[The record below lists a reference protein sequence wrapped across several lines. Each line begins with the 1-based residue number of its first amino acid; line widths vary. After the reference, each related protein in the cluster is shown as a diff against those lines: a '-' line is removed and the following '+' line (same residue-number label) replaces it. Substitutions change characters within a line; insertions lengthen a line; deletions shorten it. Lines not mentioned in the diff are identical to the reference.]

1 MADLRT
7 PAGVEK
13 LQKDGRAA
21 GLLDARALGG
31 GHRRG
36 QGGHGAD
43 RRYPAGGVA
52 PRSRLALDE
61 AFDQGTLHE
70 FAITFD
76 PARPEGT
83 TKEKQKQHF
92 VRARELAQG
101 ERISPL
107 VTYAECVSGPA
118 QDKREFEALLRE
130 AAAFD
135 VDQPRPATT
144 GSPTCW
150 RSAAQDTCSRT
161 RTTSSP
167 IEGLPEMTRFALAVM
182 LAAGSA
188 SAQNVRIKLGTL
200 APQGSTWHQQMI
212 SMAEE
217 FSKASGG
224 KVELKIYAGGT
235 QGNEGEMIRK
245 MSIGQLQAASI
256 TAIGLHEITP
266 EPQAEDAPF
275 MIDSYEE
282 YDYVHEKIQREAR
295 GCDLEAR
302 VPGAALG
309 RGGLRLSLLH
319 PAVPDAGGLREGE
332 GVRLERGPGA
342 EAAWKAA
349 GFHPVVLSSTDL
361 VPSLTSGMINI
372 IGQSPLY
379 AYTTHLYSRAKYML
393 DLHWGFL
400 TGATVVR
407 KDTWERIPKDVR
419 EKLLEIAEEY
429 GKKTREDVRK
439 QNEDA
444 IVQMKKRGLNV
455 VAPSAIEAWHKAA
468 DEANAVVRGKVVP
481 AEIYDEVKKYRD
493 EYRAQHKR

>member
-1 MADLRT
+1 
-7 PAGVEK
+7 
-13 LQKDGRAA
+13 
-21 GLLDARALGG
+21 
-31 GHRRG
+31 
-36 QGGHGAD
+36 
-43 RRYPAGGVA
+43 
-52 PRSRLALDE
+52 
-61 AFDQGTLHE
+61 
-70 FAITFD
+70 
-76 PARPEGT
+76 
-83 TKEKQKQHF
+83 
-92 VRARELAQG
+92 
-101 ERISPL
+101 
-107 VTYAECVSGPA
+107 
-118 QDKREFEALLRE
+118 
-130 AAAFD
+130 
-135 VDQPRPATT
+135 
-144 GSPTCW
+144 
-150 RSAAQDTCSRT
+150 
-161 RTTSSP
+161 
-167 IEGLPEMTRFALAVM
+167 MTRLALAVM
-182 LAAGSA
+182 LAASSA
-188 SAQNVRIKLGTL
+188 SAQATVKIKLGTL

-212 SMAEE
+212 SMAED

-282 YDYVHEKIQREAR
+282 YDYVHEKVR
-295 GCDLEAR
+295 GKLEDAISR
-302 VPGAALG
+302 
-309 RGGLRLSLLH
+309 RGFQVLQWGEVGFVYLFSTQPYRT
-319 PAVPDAGGLREGE
+319 PADFGKGKVFTWNGD
-332 GVRLERGPGA
+332 PGA

-349 GFHPVVLSSTDL
+349 GFHPIVLSSTDL
-361 VPSLTSGMINI
+361 VPALTSGMINI

-379 AYTTHLYSRAKYML
+379 AYTTNLYSRAKYML

-407 KDTWERIPKDVR
+407 KDTWDKIPQDVR
-419 EKLLEIAEEY
+419 EKLLQIADDY

-439 QNEDA
+439 QNGDA

-455 VAPSAIEAWHKAA
+455 VEPSAIEAWHKAA

>member
-1 MADLRT
+1 
-7 PAGVEK
+7 
-13 LQKDGRAA
+13 
-21 GLLDARALGG
+21 
-31 GHRRG
+31 
-36 QGGHGAD
+36 
-43 RRYPAGGVA
+43 
-52 PRSRLALDE
+52 
-61 AFDQGTLHE
+61 
-70 FAITFD
+70 
-76 PARPEGT
+76 
-83 TKEKQKQHF
+83 
-92 VRARELAQG
+92 
-101 ERISPL
+101 
-107 VTYAECVSGPA
+107 
-118 QDKREFEALLRE
+118 
-130 AAAFD
+130 
-135 VDQPRPATT
+135 
-144 GSPTCW
+144 
-150 RSAAQDTCSRT
+150 
-161 RTTSSP
+161 
-167 IEGLPEMTRFALAVM
+167 MTRLALAVM
-182 LAAGSA
+182 LAASSA
-188 SAQNVRIKLGTL
+188 SAQATVRIKLGTL

-212 SMAEE
+212 SMAED

-282 YDYVHEKIQREAR
+282 YDYVHEKVR
-295 GCDLEAR
+295 GKLEDAISR
-302 VPGAALG
+302 
-309 RGGLRLSLLH
+309 RGFQVLQWGEVGFVYLFSTQPYRT
-319 PAVPDAGGLREGE
+319 PADFGKGKVFTWNGD
-332 GVRLERGPGA
+332 PGA

-349 GFHPVVLSSTDL
+349 GFHPIVLSSTDL
-361 VPSLTSGMINI
+361 VPALTSGMINI

-379 AYTTHLYSRAKYML
+379 AYTTNLYSRAKYML

-407 KDTWERIPKDVR
+407 KDTWDKIPQDVR
-419 EKLLEIAEEY
+419 QKLLQIGDEY